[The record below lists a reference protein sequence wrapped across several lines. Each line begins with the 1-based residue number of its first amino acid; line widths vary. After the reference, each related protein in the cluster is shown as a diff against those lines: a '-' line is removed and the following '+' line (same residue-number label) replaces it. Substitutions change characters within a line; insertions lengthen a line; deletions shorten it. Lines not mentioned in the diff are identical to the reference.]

1 MIKKLLIGGL
11 LAIVVI
17 AAGVS
22 AYNVFASQTSA
33 RNQVAQADVPAGQAQ
48 ANQAL
53 GQGGANNQG
62 VQGGQGQQSTR
73 SSYAQGGQGGQ
84 RRGGGNGG
92 GGNGQGG
99 QGRVAGNGQGGQGR
113 GAGNGGGGGRGQGA
127 QGQQGG
133 GSGVPNPQNGLT
145 EWVTISGVVSNLAV
159 PDLTLVTDDGQTIV
173 VQLGSAS
180 YLSSI
185 GLSLSEGDAVTLNG
199 FYETGGSLAV
209 GSITIDATGQ
219 TFTLRDELGRPTWR
233 GGNQG

>member
-48 ANQAL
+48 ANLAW

-62 VQGGQGQQSTR
+62 VQGGQDPYNGT
-73 SSYAQGGQGGQ
+73 AQGGQGGQ
-84 RRGGGNGG
+84 GRRGGNGG
-92 GGNGQGG
+92 GGNGQGS